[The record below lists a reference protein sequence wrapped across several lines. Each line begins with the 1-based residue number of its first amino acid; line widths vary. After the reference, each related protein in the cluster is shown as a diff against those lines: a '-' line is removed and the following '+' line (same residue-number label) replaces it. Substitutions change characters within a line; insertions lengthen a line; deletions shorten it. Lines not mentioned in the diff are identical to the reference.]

1 MIGPDDLLDVL
12 PEANFVVLTVPLTPA
27 TRGMI
32 GEPELR
38 AMKPTAIIINIGRG
52 GTIQEDVLIRA
63 LREGWIGG
71 AGLDVVETEPLPPD
85 SPLWE
90 LDNVILT
97 SHYAGNTPN
106 YTNRAIALFLDN
118 LQRHLNRQPL
128 RNVVDMQ
135 RGY

>member
-1 MIGPDDLLDVL
+1 MTTLWISLDSDEL
-12 PEANFVVLTVPLTPA
+12 APA

-38 AMKPTAIIINIGRG
+38 ATKPTAIIVNIRRG
-52 GTIQEDVLIRA
+52 GTIQEDDLIRA

-71 AGLDVVETEPLPPD
+71 AGLDVVETKPLPAN

-106 YTNRAIALFLDN
+106 YTGRAIALFLDN
-118 LQRHLNRQPL
+118 LHRYLNRQPL
-128 RNVVDMQ
+128 QPRRHAV
-135 RGY
+135 RLLTAHSG

>member
-12 PEANFVVLTVPLTPA
+12 PEADFVVLTVPLTSA

-106 YTNRAIALFLDN
+106 YTNRAMALFHDN
-118 LQRHLNRQPL
+118 LRRYRSGDLLLNI
-128 RNVVDMQ
+128 VDMQ